1 MEDAVPE
8 SMRIIDEA
16 RARGVV
22 LRLAG
27 GLAVRQHCRAYEF
40 CERDY
45 GDIDFVGLSHESSAI
60 VDLIEGLGYRENTH
74 YTVTT
79 GGTRLLFE
87 KPGSTDHVDVF
98 LDHLRMEHDID
109 LRNRLAIEKN
119 TISVSDIL
127 VTKLIITKM
136 NEKDYRDIITIV
148 KDLPLGEEDAPE
160 TINLKYIG
168 ALCGENWGLYQ
179 DALTTLDA
187 CADFMRQYHLK
198 EEVAQEVL
206 KRLMLI
212 RSAIVTYP
220 KSMRWRLRSR
230 IGKRL
235 AWRKE
240 VEMQNKV

>member
-1 MEDAVPE
+1 MENAVPE

-27 GLAVRQHCRAYEF
+27 GLAVRQHCREYEF

-45 GDIDFVGLSHESSAI
+45 GDIDFVGLSHQSSAI
-60 VDLIEGLGYRENTH
+60 VEIIEGLGYRENTH
-74 YTVTT
+74 YTITT

-87 KPGSTDHVDVF
+87 RPGSTDHVDVF

-109 LRNRLAIEKN
+109 LRDRLDFEKN

-148 KDLPLGEEDAPE
+148 KDLAIGEEDAPE
-160 TINLKYIG
+160 TINIRYIG
-168 ALCGENWGLYQ
+168 ALCAKDWGLYR
-179 DALTTLDA
+179 DVITTLDA
-187 CADFMRQYHLK
+187 CADFMRQYHL
-198 EEVAQEVL
+198 EEQTAQDVL
-206 KRLMLI
+206 RRLMLI
-212 RSAIVTYP
+212 REAIVSHP
-220 KSMRWRLRSR
+220 KSVKWRLRSH
-230 IGKRL
+230 IGRRL

-240 VEMQNKV
+240 VEMQNKA

>member
-1 MEDAVPE
+1 MENTVVE
-8 SMRIIDEA
+8 SMRIIDKA

-27 GLAVRQHCRAYEF
+27 GLAVRQHCKQFEF
-40 CERDY
+40 CERDH
-45 GDIDFVGLSHESSAI
+45 GDIDCVGLSQQSSAI
-60 VDLIEGLGYRENTH
+60 IETIQDLGYRENTQFRF
-74 YTVTT
+74 TS

-87 KPGSTDHVDVF
+87 KPGSDDHVDVF

-109 LRNRLAIEKN
+109 LRDRLDIEKN

-136 NEKDYRDIITIV
+136 NEKDYRDIITVV

-160 TINLKYIG
+160 TINIRYIG
-168 ALCGENWGLYQ
+168 ALCARSWGLYQ
-179 DALTTLDA
+179 DAMTTLDA

-198 EEVAQEVL
+198 EEIAQEVL

-212 RSAIVTYP
+212 REAIASHP
-220 KSMRWRLRSR
+220 KSVKWRLRSH

-240 VEMQNKV
+240 VEMQNKA

>member
-1 MEDAVPE
+1 MENTVIE
-8 SMRIIDEA
+8 SMRIIDKA

-27 GLAVRQHCRAYEF
+27 GLAVRQHCKQFEF
-40 CERDY
+40 CERDH
-45 GDIDFVGLSHESSAI
+45 GDIDCVGLSQQSSTI
-60 VDLIEGLGYRENTH
+60 IETIQELGYQENTH
-74 YTVTT
+74 VRFTT
-79 GGTRLLFE
+79 GGTRLVFE
-87 KPGSTDHVDVF
+87 KPGSNDHVDVF
-98 LDHLRMEHDID
+98 LDVLRMEHDID
-109 LRNRLAIEKN
+109 LRDRLDIEKN

-127 VTKLIITKM
+127 VTKLIIAKM

-187 CADFMRQYHLK
+187 CADFMKQYHLK
-198 EEVAQEVL
+198 EDIAQEVL

-212 RSAIVTYP
+212 REAIVSHP
-220 KSMRWRLRSR
+220 KSVKWRLRSH
-230 IGKRL
+230 IGKRI

-240 VEMQNKV
+240 VEMQNKA